1 MKDIIHCQYTGGT
14 GVKVSKEE
22 CKDLIFTAHDGTNER
37 FTPGDVLCGALGAC
51 ILTMMSVVAQRKGAK
66 LDGADLTVHPSFDP
80 QNGRLTDVKLDIKLP
95 ADTPQ
100 ALRALYRAAVD
111 ACPVHRSLN
120 PEIRFTVNFI

>member
-1 MKDIIHCQYTGGT
+1 MKDVIHCKYTGGT
-14 GVKVSKEE
+14 GVEVSKEE

-51 ILTMMSVVAQRKGAK
+51 VLTMMSVVAGRRGAK
-66 LDGADLTVHPSFDP
+66 LDGASVALHPSFSPD
-80 QNGRLTDVKLDIKLP
+80 NGRLTDVTLDVTLP

-100 ALRALYRAAVD
+100 DLRALYRAAVD

-120 PEIRFTVNFI
+120 PEIKFTVNLL